1 MNLTQITVNDE
12 EDFVII
18 SKGRIF
24 NSSGIAPIQLMLNGT
39 HCDVCFLLTYMLS
52 KLPTLS
58 NLFNEE
64 TKETAREMRDMFN
77 QMEREKGKNG

>member
-52 KLPTLS
+52 KHATLS